1 MKFKLKS
8 KRLDRLRALESQIIL
23 MTVYWE
29 NPCWRV
35 CYQGKA
41 IKVGHLQHKP
51 NHLNDGGDLLID
63 IFDTKKEA
71 IEYCKK
77 YEKTIVALP
86 KDESYE
92 ITHFINEKTGKW
104 ETARID
110 YPKPYNGVLY

>member
-8 KRLDRLRALESQIIL
+8 KRLERLRDLESQIIL

-29 NPCWRV
+29 KPFWRV

-41 IKVGHLQHKP
+41 IQIGHLEYKP
-51 NHLNDGGDLLID
+51 NHLNDGGDLLIN

-71 IEYCKK
+71 IEYLKK
-77 YEKTIVALP
+77 YGKTIVALN
-86 KDESYE
+86 KEGTFAQ
-92 ITHFINEKTGKW
+92 THGINEKTGEW

>member
-1 MKFKLKS
+1 
-8 KRLDRLRALESQIIL
+8 

-29 NPCWRV
+29 KPCWRV

-41 IKVGHLQHKP
+41 IKTGHLQHKP

-71 IEYCKK
+71 IDYLRK
-77 YEKTIVALP
+77 YGKTIVSLNR
-86 KDESYE
+86 DETFQ
-92 ITHFINEKTGKW
+92 ITHFIDEKTGKW
-104 ETARID
+104 TTARID